1 MSGIQIIH
9 QILIIIQIILMIYLG
24 TATLYFFSFAFLSI
38 FKGRTKELKGGS
50 NNKICVFIPAYK
62 EDEVIIHTAKDALL
76 QNYPPHLFDVYVIAD
91 SFSPETLVKLQDEDI
106 NFFEVVFQKST
117 KAKSLN
123 YALNHIEKSYDLA
136 VVLDADNLM
145 EKDFLM
151 KINKAFGENIVA
163 IQAHRVAKNINT
175 DFALLDAISEE
186 INNNVFRKGIR
197 QVGFSASLI
206 GSAMAFRYDVFKE
219 VMSEI
224 NAVGGFDKQLE
235 LKLIKRR
242 IKIHYLPDAYVY
254 DEKIQNSEDFTTQR
268 KRWLWAQFYY
278 LRKDFFVSF
287 WHFISK
293 GNLDYFNKA
302 FQFVQLPRILVL
314 GMLIIINMIS
324 LILGPPILTILW
336 AVLLLLNVLGF
347 LFAVPAEFYNF
358 RTYKA
363 LFSLPLGFLN
373 MLIALLTMR
382 KAKKDFL
389 HTKHTV
395 QNIENKDT
403 NKKIES

>member
-1 MSGIQIIH
+1 MV
-9 QILIIIQIILMIYLG
+9 YLG
-24 TATLYFFSFAFLSI
+24 TATLYFFLFAFLSV
-38 FKGRTKELKGGS
+38 FKGRTKGLSGGS
-50 NNKICVFIPAYK
+50 NHKICVFIPAYK

-76 QNYPPHLFDVYVIAD
+76 QNYPKDLFDIYVIAD
-91 SFSPETLVKLQDEDI
+91 SFSTETLMKLQEENI

-123 YALNHIEKSYDLA
+123 YAMNHINSQYDLA

-145 EKDFLM
+145 EKDFLK
-151 KINKAFGENIVA
+151 KIDTAFGKGIIA
-163 IQAHRVAKNINT
+163 LQAHRVAKNTNT

-197 QVGFSASLI
+197 HVSFSASLI

-219 VMSEI
+219 VMSQI

-254 DEKIQNSEDFTTQR
+254 DEKIQTSADFTTQR

-278 LRKDFFVSF
+278 LKKDFFISF
-287 WHFISK
+287 WHFVSK

-302 FQFVQLPRILVL
+302 FQFIQLPRILVL
-314 GMLIIINMIS
+314 GMLIITNLIS
-324 LILGPPILTILW
+324 ILIGPPVFTIIW
-336 AVLLLLNVLGF
+336 GSLLLMNILGF
-347 LFAVPAEFYNF
+347 LFAVPYKFYNY
-358 RTYKA
+358 RTYRA
-363 LFSLPLGFLN
+363 LLSLPLGFFN
-373 MLIALLTMR
+373 MLTALITMR

-395 QNIENKDT
+395 QDIENKDT
-403 NKKIES
+403 NKNIES